1 MSKTI
6 KNVFVYGLM
15 AALAIA
21 VAVLST
27 ILATK
32 SKPDGNNGAGVAFN
46 YAYTNEKIGSGDVS
60 VKYLSDNKCLVVNG
74 SDVYW
79 GTHQTKNDTSLIT
92 ITEEDTT
99 TASQDTTTSEKEETT
114 KKSYTL
120 KVSFLNDRAILDD
133 ISSKE
138 KLIDSSIGLTK
149 EEDAEFVNGLWK
161 LKINFYEGEYTEA
174 SEDGHI
180 LKIDNDTIFGSDTST
195 DSGIMKLYKIG
206 NKLYYEYV
214 ERDGKSHHY
223 NLFYTEKAGTHCK
236 EINEIGEFGDLIYTV
251 EGPNERYYH
260 ELVKDTSLGIEE
272 TLKLSASIMSKRNRS
287 TTNET
292 PINVNSSLELNTD
305 GTVKLSI
312 SGNAEYNIETTGNW
326 YSIKTG
332 VLIVTKDKGFFNGYF
347 AVDLRQDINNSD
359 GLSFIVMS
367 DEYEYCI
374 SWNKA

>member
-120 KVSFLNDRAILDD
+120 
-133 ISSKE
+133 
-138 KLIDSSIGLTK
+138 
-149 EEDAEFVNGLWK
+149 
-161 LKINFYEGEYTEA
+161 
-174 SEDGHI
+174 
-180 LKIDNDTIFGSDTST
+180 
-195 DSGIMKLYKIG
+195 
-206 NKLYYEYV
+206 
-214 ERDGKSHHY
+214 
-223 NLFYTEKAGTHCK
+223 
-236 EINEIGEFGDLIYTV
+236 
-251 EGPNERYYH
+251 
-260 ELVKDTSLGIEE
+260 
-272 TLKLSASIMSKRNRS
+272 
-287 TTNET
+287 
-292 PINVNSSLELNTD
+292 
-305 GTVKLSI
+305 
-312 SGNAEYNIETTGNW
+312 
-326 YSIKTG
+326 
-332 VLIVTKDKGFFNGYF
+332 
-347 AVDLRQDINNSD
+347 
-359 GLSFIVMS
+359 
-367 DEYEYCI
+367 
-374 SWNKA
+374 